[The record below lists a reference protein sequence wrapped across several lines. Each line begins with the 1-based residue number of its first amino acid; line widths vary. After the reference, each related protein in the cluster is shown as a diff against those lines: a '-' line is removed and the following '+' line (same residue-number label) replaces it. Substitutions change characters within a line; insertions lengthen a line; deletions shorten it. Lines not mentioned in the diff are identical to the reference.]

1 MAVNNA
7 NLISIFLQG
16 PNATSYEKVAVATSH
31 DFDLTKET
39 IEVTSKDSG
48 GVAEYQSGKQ
58 DGTLSVEG
66 YVDPSKGNYS
76 RLFNLIKGSKVVKF
90 RVSDGVSTN
99 FRYVGDAIVTNLNRA
114 GENDSPESFS
124 AELQITGDVTEEQIP

>member
-48 GVAEYQSGKQ
+48 GVAELSP
-58 DGTLSVEG
+58 GTPPGGAPASMVG
-66 YVDPSKGNYS
+66 
-76 RLFNLIKGSKVVKF
+76 GSF
-90 RVSDGVSTN
+90 R
-99 FRYVGDAIVTNLNRA
+99 
-114 GENDSPESFS
+114 E
-124 AELQITGDVTEEQIP
+124 